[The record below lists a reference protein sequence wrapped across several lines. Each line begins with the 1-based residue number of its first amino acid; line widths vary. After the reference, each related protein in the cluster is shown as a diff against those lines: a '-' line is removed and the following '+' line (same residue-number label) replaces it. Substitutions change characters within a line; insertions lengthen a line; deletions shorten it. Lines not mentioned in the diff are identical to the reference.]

1 MLRREKANRPR
12 PTNTNSPNSTM
23 ARRVRLK
30 AMRPLTIERALPYPL
45 ARSRGAGPAKLPRD
59 FGCPRSHVMFL
70 GAMQHAL
77 PARADDERHLI
88 FRRSLRGVGLSRP
101 ASQAPGRRPS
111 HACWLGLLVRLAGPF
126 WPPLRPP
133 LTSRRAEPGYSQV
146 DAIPPRRHAWAPYE
160 GWGLIH
166 TRSRGSLFRPAGN
179 GTIVALG
186 WRRVTY
192 GHPWVA
198 DTPSDFSPPRHLRQL
213 RGRAASPQILGR

>member
-23 ARRVRLK
+23 ARRVRLN

-111 HACWLGLLVRLAGPF
+111 HACWLRLLVTLSGEACWSALATPPAALNVAAGGTRLSSGG
-126 WPPLRPP
+126 RN
-133 LTSRRAEPGYSQV
+133 
-146 DAIPPRRHAWAPYE
+146 
-160 GWGLIH
+160 
-166 TRSRGSLFRPAGN
+166 PA
-179 GTIVALG
+179 T
-186 WRRVTY
+186 
-192 GHPWVA
+192 
-198 DTPSDFSPPRHLRQL
+198 
-213 RGRAASPQILGR
+213 